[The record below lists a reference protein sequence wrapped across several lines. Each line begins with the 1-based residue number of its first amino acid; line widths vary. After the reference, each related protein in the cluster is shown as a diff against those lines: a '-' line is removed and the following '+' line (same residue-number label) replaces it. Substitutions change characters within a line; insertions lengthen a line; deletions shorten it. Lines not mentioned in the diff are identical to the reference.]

1 MENRNTHFI
10 AALDIG
16 SSSVKALICQ
26 ASQYENKLDVLG
38 IGEAPSSGVNFGD
51 IDNIERTATAIEE
64 ALKIASSKA
73 GVTIEEVYVSI
84 GNLHIQT
91 MYRSGAI
98 AVNKAN
104 GEIDDNDV
112 MRLILDLFQSVT
124 PSHPGYQLIH
134 ILPLVFRVDNKP
146 WCSDP
151 TGMSGIRLEGNFL
164 LIMAQEDAIK
174 NICRCVSKAGY
185 RIAGLLYEGLSL
197 LRGVVSEEEK
207 TAGVCTIDIG
217 HGKTTFALAHNNL
230 IQQIKS
236 LPFGGSTI
244 TKDIQE
250 GCSLLYKYAEELK
263 IRSGTA
269 YWRNETI
276 DEILE
281 FTIKESNTT
290 YSVSR
295 HVLHQIIRA
304 RLEEIFELILL
315 EIDRQGLFNQLHGGI
330 ILTGGT
336 ANMPGIA
343 SLAEEVIGMK
353 VRIGRFIPRFEKGLI
368 TELDDPRYAVVAGLA
383 IYLFNPIKWVP
394 PYDPSKAFADVMK
407 SKRKTQ
413 GPQIFKGLKSFFEKL
428 VDTDL
433 ID

>member
-1 MENRNTHFI
+1 MNDTVI
-10 AALDIG
+10 ATLDIG

-26 ASQYENKLDVLG
+26 ASQYEGKLDVLG
-38 IGEAPSSGVNFGD
+38 IGEVPSSGVHFGE
-51 IDNIERTATAIEE
+51 IDNIERTASAIEE
-64 ALKIASSKA
+64 ALRIAQSKA
-73 GVTIEEVYVSI
+73 TGVTVEEVYVNI

-98 AVNKAN
+98 AANKAN
-104 GEIDDNDV
+104 GEIDDKDV
-112 MRLILDLFQSVT
+112 MRLILDLFQSVK
-124 PSHPGYQLIH
+124 PSNPGYQLIH
-134 ILPLVFRVDNKP
+134 ILPLVFRVDNKS

-185 RIAGLLYEGLSL
+185 RVAGLLYEGLAL
-197 LRGVVSEEEK
+197 MRGVISEEEK
-207 TAGVCTIDIG
+207 MAGVCLVDIG
-217 HGKTTFALAHNNL
+217 HEKTTFALIHNNL
-230 IQQIKS
+230 IQSVRS

-244 TKDIQE
+244 TRDIQE

-269 YWRNETI
+269 YWENEAV

-281 FTIKESNTT
+281 FAIKESNNT
-290 YSVSR
+290 YSISR
-295 HVLHQIIRA
+295 NVLHQIIRA
-304 RLEEIFELILL
+304 RLEEIFEMILL
-315 EIDRQGLFNQLHGGI
+315 EIDKQGLFNQLHAGI
-330 ILTGGT
+330 VLTGGT
-336 ANMPGIA
+336 ANTPGIT

-353 VRIGRFIPRFEKGLI
+353 ARTGRFISHFGKGLV
-368 TELDDPRYAVVAGLA
+368 TELDDPKYAVVSGMA
-383 IYLFNPIKWVP
+383 IYLLHPLKWVP
-394 PYDPSKAFADVMK
+394 PYDPGKKYAELIK
-407 SKRKTQ
+407 EKRKTQ
-413 GPQIFKGLKSFFEKL
+413 SPQIFKGLKSFFEKL